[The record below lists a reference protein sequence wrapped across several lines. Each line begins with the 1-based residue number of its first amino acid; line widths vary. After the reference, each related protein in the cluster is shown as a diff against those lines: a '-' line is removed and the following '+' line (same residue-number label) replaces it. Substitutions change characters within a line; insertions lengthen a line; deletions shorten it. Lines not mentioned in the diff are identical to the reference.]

1 MGVISP
7 QNDRWYVENRRYVMD
22 WVAQIGNLLQQRLDP
37 QSNQPST
44 PLQPPPFPE
53 DLPPPALVSLSHCF
67 GLSGF
72 ERNILLLCVSAAL
85 SRTVGQLCATLHGNE
100 QQTYP
105 SFSLALMLF
114 AEGNWPALTP
124 DRPLRRWRLVEI
136 MPGAELTYS
145 PLRIDERI
153 LHTLMGVSTQDDRL
167 QGTVQKLLPS
177 SSASLPPSYQKIA
190 QQIVELGGWQTGYTT
205 PVVQLC
211 GLDGATKRA
220 IAFNSATQAGLAL
233 QVITA
238 EALPTELSQASL
250 WQRLCEREAL
260 LTESGLVL
268 DCDMLP
274 TTVSGEGHLTTLKG
288 VIARFIETCD
298 RPLVIFSQEP
308 LSQRQRPLLKFDIT
322 APEPQEQ
329 RQLWHTYLGDHA
341 ALLNGHIDRLVTYFN
356 LGPPAIQR
364 ACLTFHADVAT
375 DLPEALPLKLW
386 QACLVQARPRL
397 GELAQHIPATTEW
410 DDLVLPDKEL
420 QVLKTLT

>member
-1 MGVISP
+1 MGVVSP

-37 QSNQPST
+37 QSNPPST

-53 DLPPPALVSLSHCF
+53 DLPPPALIELSHRF
-67 GLSGF
+67 GLSVF

-124 DRPLRRWRLVEI
+124 DRPLRRWRLVEL
-136 MPGAELTYS
+136 MPGAELPHS

-153 LHTLMGVSTQDDRL
+153 LHTLMGVNTQDERL

-177 SSASLPPSYQKIA
+177 SSASLSPSYQKIA
-190 QQIVELGGWQTGYTT
+190 QQIVELGGWQTGHTT

-220 IAFNSATQAGLAL
+220 IALNSANQAGLVL
-233 QVITA
+233 QIITA

-268 DCDMLP
+268 DCDMLS
-274 TTVSGEGHLTTLKG
+274 TTVSGEGHLTTLRG
-288 VIARFIETCD
+288 VIARFVETCD

-329 RQLWHTYLGDHA
+329 RQLW
-341 ALLNGHIDRLVTYFN
+341 
-356 LGPPAIQR
+356 
-364 ACLTFHADVAT
+364 
-375 DLPEALPLKLW
+375 
-386 QACLVQARPRL
+386 
-397 GELAQHIPATTEW
+397 
-410 DDLVLPDKEL
+410 
-420 QVLKTLT
+420 